1 MTALTAAE
9 RELAALGA
17 ALASNCIPCVTY
29 HIGAAR
35 NAGLSDAQIAEALA
49 VAERVRQVPAD
60 AVFEAA
66 ARALPAEL
74 EAIDRGAP
82 TPCCP

>member
-60 AVFEAA
+60 AVLEAA
-66 ARALPAEL
+66 SRALPDAL
-74 EAIDRGAP
+74 EMGERDAP
-82 TPCCP
+82 PSCCP